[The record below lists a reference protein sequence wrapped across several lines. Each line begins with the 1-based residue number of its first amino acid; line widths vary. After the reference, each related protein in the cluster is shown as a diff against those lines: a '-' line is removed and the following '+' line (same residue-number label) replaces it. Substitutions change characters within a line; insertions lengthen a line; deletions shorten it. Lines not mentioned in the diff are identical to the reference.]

1 MIETNSATIGSF
13 LRTLRKARRLSMV
26 EAARQAGLHR
36 ATLDRWEK
44 GDSQPRLAELD
55 SLLAALTAS
64 ARQKYEAAQRME
76 TPRAMRRVQSQFA
89 QAAEQSGMS
98 SMPHGGELLIALR
111 MRRGVSL
118 EEAARHVGITGGTL
132 RRWEKMEVWPSIAQ
146 LHRLCYALG
155 AQEEEIIALTLGQF
169 SRTPR
174 MEKVSLEDV
183 EARLQGLFKMA
194 FRKASEGSP
203 MTDIPLLDLMYLQM
217 EADTWPLALR
227 SAAGKQMLIKLY
239 AHHSHI
245 LSADERLTEAGR
257 IASRALELMENK
269 LKPERFWMYPV
280 IVSARARAFGGA
292 HPAPKRALERL
303 RPWASMSQWPEMQ
316 AWLMADMAK
325 YLNLNGESEAA
336 LTLAEQG
343 CRQAATM
350 EDEVELYLRRGDKAR
365 ILLSM
370 GRSSEALALAGERN
384 DLEGIVEIRVDVSLL
399 RAEAYLEL
407 GNLSEAHD
415 WLQRVGADVAA
426 YRMEHKR
433 PLIERLA
440 ERL

>member
-1 MIETNSATIGSF
+1 
-13 LRTLRKARRLSMV
+13 MV
-26 EAARQAGLHR
+26 DAARKAGLHR

-44 GDSQPRLAELD
+44 GATQPRLTELD
-55 SLLAALTAS
+55 ALLKALDAN
-64 ARQKYEAAQRME
+64 ARQKQAALQLME
-76 TPRAMRRVQSQFA
+76 TPRAMRQVRSEMTEI
-89 QAAEQSGMS
+89 AEQSGMG
-98 SMPHGGELLIALR
+98 SMPHGGELLYAMR

-118 EEAARHVGITGGTL
+118 DEAARAALVTSGTV
-132 RRWEKMEVWPSIAQ
+132 RRWEKMDVWPSIEQ

-155 AQEEEIIALTLGQF
+155 AQEEEIVALTLGQF

-174 MEKVSLEDV
+174 REKVSLEDV
-183 EARLQGLFKMA
+183 QARLHHLFEMA

-245 LSADERLTEAGR
+245 LSANERLAEAGR
-257 IASRALELMENK
+257 IANRALELIENK

-280 IVSARARAFGGA
+280 IVSARAQALGGA

-325 YLNLNGESEAA
+325 YLNMNGESEAA

-343 CRQAATM
+343 CQQAAKM
-350 EDEVELYLRRGDKAR
+350 EDGVELYLRRMDKAR

-399 RAEAYLEL
+399 RAEAYLGL
-407 GNLSEAHD
+407 DSLTVAHD
-415 WLQRVGADVAA
+415 WLQRAQTDVTV

-433 PLIERLA
+433 PFIERLA
-440 ERL
+440 QKF